1 MFASHLC
8 VTNCTYSGAAPAAL
22 FGYLTVECRVLSSV
36 DTGLASAVLAEVVVG
51 FLYLECILCLG
62 KRKVVRQKQ
71 KIVPESKNNTEKT
84 KNST

>member
-1 MFASHLC
+1 M
-8 VTNCTYSGAAPAAL
+8 
-22 FGYLTVECRVLSSV
+22 LSSV

-51 FLYLECILCLG
+51 FLYLECILCLE
-62 KRKVVRQKQ
+62 KRKVVRQER